1 MSRKKTGSPPSGGAN
16 AEPDAAPPQRPRRR
30 RGLRPDEQALWEH
43 VARSV
48 NPLRPKMPV
57 VVPEALPAPV
67 MPEPEPAPPPARKP
81 ASAPAYRPT
90 PPAPPPITPLAPLEP
105 KLRRRLGRGAEV
117 DARLDLHGLTQAAA
131 HGRLIGFLRGA
142 QQSGHALVLVI
153 TGKGDGM
160 HVLAGEGGR
169 GVLRRLVPQWLAAP
183 ELRGVVLGFET
194 AARGHG
200 GEGALYVRVRRAR
213 EGLR

>member
-1 MSRKKTGSPPSGGAN
+1 MSRKKTGSPPSGGAIT
-16 AEPDAAPPQRPRRR
+16 EPEVAPRPRRR

-48 NPLRPKMPV
+48 NPLRPKLPV

-67 MPEPEPAPPPARKP
+67 MPEPEPAPARKP
-81 ASAPAYRPT
+81 VSTPAYRPP

-131 HGRLIGFLRGA
+131 HGRLISFLRGA
-142 QQSGHALVLVI
+142 QTSGHALVLVI
-153 TGKGDGM
+153 TGKGDGV

-183 ELRGVVLGFET
+183 ELRGIVLGFET

-213 EGLR
+213 EGRR